1 MDRDEFERLK
11 QAEKEHL
18 RTKKQLKRTLHTLKR
33 KKRIQNAV
41 TSMAQRARDLLREN
55 ESLVNSVS
63 ADAARAA
70 ARMDLALDRIDAV
83 ESIEWPDRT
92 ASTTTRSQDWAP
104 DVDADEEELEA
115 RAEQIVQQMKM
126 ASGPQHRRGGG
137 RRRSATAQRPS
148 HPMDTERSDDPAPES
163 SDTESDEDAPGDP
176 SVSGTP
182 TQTLPEKTIGRMT
195 ETDDAEADSA
205 ETDGAETG
213 DEGGA
218 RL

>member
-33 KKRIQNAV
+33 KRRIQNAV
-41 TSMAQRARDLLREN
+41 TSMAQRANALLREN
-55 ESLVNSVS
+55 ESLVSSVS
-63 ADAARAA
+63 ADAARTA

-83 ESIEWPDRT
+83 ESVDWPDRT
-92 ASTTTRSQDWAP
+92 SSTATRSQDWAP
-104 DVDADEEELEA
+104 DVDADEEELES

-126 ASGPQHRRGGG
+126 ASGPQHRRGGA
-137 RRRSATAQRPS
+137 RRRSATSERPS
-148 HPMDTERSDDPAPES
+148 HPMETDRPDDTAPES
-163 SDTESDEDAPGDP
+163 AEGESDDAPGDP

-195 ETDDAEADSA
+195 ETDDAEEDDA
-205 ETDGAETG
+205 EG
-213 DEGGA
+213 DA
-218 RL
+218 RP